1 MRILPSVTALCLG
14 ALLPGTTPSPGR
26 ASGLADLTEA
36 DKKARVPLDWM
47 LLRSNTA
54 MHNPGQKKE
63 GAKEGQILRVTLY
76 LDSKIDLKKINLPN
90 DIDVIGKG
98 ADA

>member
-1 MRILPSVTALCLG
+1 MR
-14 ALLPGTTPSPGR
+14 
-26 ASGLADLTEA
+26 
-36 DKKARVPLDWM
+36 
-47 LLRSNTA
+47 
-54 MHNPGQKKE
+54 NPGKKRA

>member
-1 MRILPSVTALCLG
+1 
-14 ALLPGTTPSPGR
+14 
-26 ASGLADLTEA
+26 
-36 DKKARVPLDWM
+36 
-47 LLRSNTA
+47 
-54 MHNPGQKKE
+54 MHNPGKKKA